1 MNHFK
6 LKWNF
11 KFKQKWDV
19 ISKEIAKSFLEF
31 DTDDGRSSKLC
42 QKEDDDDYYG
52 KLEFEYKENGKYREN
67 GTFFWR

>member
-1 MNHFK
+1 
-6 LKWNF
+6 L
-11 KFKQKWDV
+11 DL

-67 GTFFWR
+67 GTFF